1 MLQERDTSKIS
12 RQLGQSTTP
21 SNYHVSIFD
30 IEFGGGWTYGGR
42 VIIDA
47 DISISTDTIVLHC
60 DQLEILHAEA
70 RLGRDSSV
78 ATYNASSVTLNQDDK
93 HASISFPEFLPKGHM
108 QLLVSFKGKID
119 RSMTGFYRAKY
130 APHDDLDAA
139 SVRFGDDCYLLTTH
153 FEPCDARKAFPC
165 FDEPHLKATF
175 ELELEVPD
183 ELTALSNM
191 PEKSRRPGSKEGL
204 KTVCFEK
211 SPIMSTYLLAWAVGD
226 FEYIE
231 ALTERTY
238 SGKSTPVR
246 IYTTKGLTQY
256 AQFALRDAC
265 AALDFFSESFGVDY
279 PLPKCDHLVVHDFI
293 CGAMENWGLITYKAT
308 KILFDPLTSDNRLMS
323 KASYVIAHE
332 LAHQWFGN
340 LVTMSGW
347 NELWLNEGFATWAGF
362 FAVDHLHPEWNIWGQ
377 FVDEAMEE
385 AFALDSLEASHPI
398 QTDVKNDAEVHQMFD
413 SISYCKGSAVIRMLV
428 NHLGESTFLKGI
440 KAYLGSRL
448 YGNATSDD
456 LWFALSQASGLGV
469 GEMMGSWIHQAG
481 FPLLN
486 VDPMPDGFKLAQRP
500 CTTGMQHPADT
511 LWHIPLGLE
520 MAPPA
525 DACTMLVTKSGS
537 VKQSGNV
544 SKVNHNHAGFYR
556 TQYPLEHLVSLR
568 PVHSKLSTEDKVGII
583 SDMRFLVLVGLR
595 SSGELLS
602 LLPVFK
608 HEKDCFVWSQIKKS
622 ISMVLSAVSEDV
634 KTAAAVKSYIRQLV
648 DEVKPEIGWT
658 GCPDSY
664 VKGELEKILIQVASM
679 ADDECVLSQIK
690 QRFRDWKNGNRN
702 SINRNL
708 QSPIFGVSVAKG
720 GEQEYRDI
728 KAEYVRSHSIDGR
741 EICIAAMGRTPHRE
755 MARDLLDFT
764 FLSDSHIPLQNIH
777 FVGMAL
783 ANGPCGS
790 VLWEYVKQNWDAVY
804 ERLSVNS
811 VALDWFVE
819 NSLSSF
825 DELAIE
831 KDIATFFAA
840 KNIPGL
846 AHPLQIARDNIKRN
860 AAYSARAIPEVRQ
873 WLQQNGYL

>member
-1 MLQERDTSKIS
+1 MLQEWDTNKIS
-12 RQLGQSTTP
+12 KQLAQTITP

-30 IEFGGGWTYGGR
+30 IEFGGGWTYGGQ

-47 DISISTDTIVLHC
+47 DISLSADTIVLHC
-60 DQLEILHAEA
+60 DELEIFHAEI
-70 RLGRDSSV
+70 RLRCDSPLVTCS
-78 ATYNASSVTLNQDDK
+78 ASSIALNQDDK
-93 HASISFPEFLPKGHM
+93 NVKISFPEFLPKGHV

-130 APHDDLDAA
+130 SPHDDIDAA
-139 SVRFGDDCYLLTTH
+139 SVRFGADCYLLTTH

-183 ELTALSNM
+183 GLTALSNM
-191 PEKSRRPGSKEGL
+191 PEKSRRPGSKKGL
-204 KTVCFEK
+204 KVVCFEK
-211 SPIMSTYLLAWAVGD
+211 SPVMSTYLLAWAVGD

-238 SGKSTPVR
+238 SGKKIPVR

-265 AALDFFSESFGVDY
+265 DALDFFSERFGVDY
-279 PLPKCDHLVVHDFI
+279 PLPKCDHLVVHEFI
-293 CGAMENWGLITYKAT
+293 SGAMENWGLITYKAT

-347 NELWLNEGFATWAGF
+347 TELWLNEGFATWAGF

-377 FVDEAMEE
+377 FVDEAMED

-413 SISYCKGSAVIRMLV
+413 SISYCKGSSVIRMLV
-428 NHLGESTFLKGI
+428 SHLGESTFLKGI

-456 LWFALSQASGLGV
+456 LWSALSQASGLGV
-469 GEMMGSWIHQAG
+469 EEMMGSWIHQAG

-486 VDPMPDGFKLAQRP
+486 VDPTPDGLKLAQRP
-500 CTTGMQHPADT
+500 CTSEMQHPADT
-511 LWHIPLGLE
+511 LWYIPLGLE
-520 MAPPA
+520 TTLSAA
-525 DACTMLVTKSGS
+525 TCNMLATKSGS
-537 VKQSGNV
+537 IKQTGAV

-556 TQYPLEHLVSLR
+556 TQYPLEYLVSLR

-583 SDMRFLVLVGLR
+583 SDMRFLVLVGLK

-602 LLPVFK
+602 LLLVFK
-608 HEKDCFVWSQIKKS
+608 HERDCFVWSQIKKS
-622 ISMVLSAVSEDV
+622 MSMVLSAVSKDV
-634 KTAAAVKSYIRQLV
+634 ETAAAIKAYIRNLV
-648 DEVKPEIGWT
+648 DEVKHEISWT

-679 ADDECVLSQIK
+679 ADDESVLCQIN
-690 QRFRDWKNGNRN
+690 QRFRDWKNDNRN

-708 QSPIFGVSVAKG
+708 QTPIFGVSVEKG
-720 GEQEYRDI
+720 GEQEYQDV
-728 KAEYVRSHSIDGR
+728 KAEYIENHSIDGR
-741 EICIAAMGRTPHRE
+741 EICIAAMGRTSHRE

-764 FLSDSHIPLQNIH
+764 FLSDRHIALQNIH

-790 VLWEYVKQNWDAVY
+790 ALWDYVKQNWETVY

-811 VALDWFVE
+811 VALNWFIE

-825 DELAIE
+825 DEPAIE
-831 KDIATFFAA
+831 KDITAFFATRM
-840 KNIPGL
+840 IPDL
-846 AHPLQIARDNIKRN
+846 AHPLRVARDNIKRN
-860 AAYSARAIPEVRQ
+860 AAYTARAVPEVRQ
-873 WLQQNGYL
+873 WLHQHEYL